1 MKRVVINNV
10 TFESP
15 NKGTKFYENLLQ
27 RASRYDGHYLCN
39 VYNRYSYDKERIEN
53 YWLDFM
59 SECNGDAYGI
69 TSHNSF
75 SFTLSFCIET
85 PVRGVCYITPSHN
98 YFLED

>member
-1 MKRVVINNV
+1 MKRVTINNE
-10 TFESP
+10 TFEVP
-15 NKGTKFYENLLQ
+15 NKGTKFYESLLEK
-27 RASRYDGHYLCN
+27 ASRYEGHYLCN
-39 VYNRYSYDKERIEN
+39 VYSHYSYDKECTEN

-59 SECNGDAYGI
+59 RECNGDSYSI
-69 TSHNSF
+69 TSHNTF

>member
-1 MKRVVINNV
+1 MKRVTINNV

-15 NKGTKFYENLLQ
+15 NKGTKSYENLLH
-27 RASRYDGHYLCN
+27 RASSYDGYRLSD
-39 VYNRYSYDKERIEN
+39 VYWRYRYAQERVEN

-59 SECNGDAYGI
+59 WECNGYSYCI

-75 SFTLSFCIET
+75 SFTLSFRIEA
-85 PVRGVCYITPSHN
+85 PVRGVCFITPSHN

>member
-1 MKRVVINNV
+1 MKRVTINNV

-15 NKGTKFYENLLQ
+15 IKGTKFYENLLS
-27 RASRYDGHYLCN
+27 RASRYDGHYLSD
-39 VYNRYSYDKERIEN
+39 VYGSHSYDKERVEN

-59 SECNGDAYGI
+59 RQCNGEAYSI
-69 TSHNSF
+69 TSHS
-75 SFTLSFCIET
+75 SSTFTLSFCIET

>member
-1 MKRVVINNV
+1 MKRVAINNV
-10 TFESP
+10 TFEVP
-15 NKGTKFYENLLQ
+15 NKGTKFYENLLG
-27 RASRYDGHYLCN
+27 RASRYDGHYLSN
-39 VYNRYSYDKERIEN
+39 VYNMYSYDKVCIEY

-59 SECNGDAYGI
+59 RECNGYAYSI
-69 TSHNSF
+69 TSHNTF

>member
-1 MKRVVINNV
+1 MKRVTINNV

-15 NKGTKFYENLLQ
+15 NKGTKLYENLLQ
-27 RASRYDGHYLCN
+27 KASNYDGYCLSD
-39 VYNRYSYDKERIEN
+39 VYWHYSYYKERVEN
-53 YWLDFM
+53 YWRDFM
-59 SECNGDAYGI
+59 LECNGYAYCI

>member
-1 MKRVVINNV
+1 MKRATINNV
-10 TFESP
+10 TFEVP
-15 NKGTKFYENLLQ
+15 KKGTKFYENLLQ
-27 RASRYDGHYLCN
+27 RASCYDGHYLSD
-39 VYNRYSYDKERIEN
+39 VYGRHSYDKERVEN
-53 YWLDFM
+53 YWIEFM
-59 SECNGDAYGI
+59 RECNGEAYSI

>member
-1 MKRVVINNV
+1 MKRVTINNV

-27 RASRYDGHYLCN
+27 KAARYDGYRLSD
-39 VYNRYSYDKERIEN
+39 VYRCYSYDKERVEN

-59 SECNGDAYGI
+59 WECNGYSYSI

-85 PVRGVCYITPSHN
+85 PVRGVCYITPSHK
-98 YFLED
+98 YFLEY

>member
-1 MKRVVINNV
+1 MKRVTINNV

-15 NKGTKFYENLLQ
+15 NKGTKFYENLLEM
-27 RASRYDGHYLCN
+27 ASRYDGHYLCN

-59 SECNGDAYGI
+59 SECNGDSYGI

-98 YFLED
+98 YLLED